1 MSDNKPRVLLVDDD
15 QVYLFAATKTI
26 EATGIAGTV
35 EVCTNGLDAID
46 YLTRIIDSGSKLPDV
61 IFIDINMP
69 IMDGWEFL
77 EEYKALSGRINTSTI
92 KIYILSS
99 SVDKND
105 IMRSKEYEYVV
116 DYVVKPVYKEKFSE
130 ILQAIKNSSSDEN

>member
-1 MSDNKPRVLLVDDD
+1 MNNGKPQVLLIDDD

-26 EATGIAGTV
+26 EATGLAGNV
-35 EVCTNGLDAID
+35 EVCTNGLDALE
-46 YLTRIIDSGSKLPDV
+46 YLKKIIGSSAKLPDV

-69 IMDGWEFL
+69 VMDGWEFL
-77 EEYKALSGRINTSTI
+77 EEYKTLSNDISSPI

-105 IMRSKEYEYVV
+105 IMRSKEYNSVI

-130 ILQAIKNSSSDEN
+130 ILQAVIN

>member
-1 MSDNKPRVLLVDDD
+1 MNNSKPQVLLIDDD

-26 EATGIAGTV
+26 EATGLAGNV
-35 EVCTNGLDAID
+35 EVCTNGLDALE
-46 YLTRIIDSGSKLPDV
+46 YLKKIIDASAKLPDV

-69 IMDGWEFL
+69 VMDGWEFL
-77 EEYKALSGRINTSTI
+77 EEYKTLSNDIGSPI

-105 IMRSKEYEYVV
+105 IMRSKEYNSVI

-130 ILQAIKNSSSDEN
+130 ILRAVIS

>member
-1 MSDNKPRVLLVDDD
+1 MNDSKPQVLLIDDD

-26 EATGIAGTV
+26 EATGLAGTV
-35 EVCTNGLDAID
+35 DVCTNGLDALE
-46 YLTRIIDSGSKLPDV
+46 YLNRIISSSGKLPDV

-69 IMDGWEFL
+69 VMDGWEFL
-77 EEYKALSGRINTSTI
+77 EEYKTLSTRINNNI

-105 IMRSKEYEYVV
+105 IMRSKEYNSVIE
-116 DYVVKPVYKEKFSE
+116 YVVKPVYKEKFSE
-130 ILQAIKNSSSDEN
+130 ILQAVIH

>member
-1 MSDNKPRVLLVDDD
+1 MNNSKPQVLLIDDD

-26 EATGIAGTV
+26 EATGLAGNV
-35 EVCTNGLDAID
+35 EVCTNGLDSLE
-46 YLTRIIDSGSKLPDV
+46 YLKNLIKSSGKLPDV

-77 EEYKALSGRINTSTI
+77 EEYKILKQELNTSI

-105 IMRSKEYEYVV
+105 IMRSKEYSSVI
-116 DYVVKPVYKEKFSE
+116 DYVIKPVYKEKFSE
-130 ILQAIKNSSSDEN
+130 ILQAVIE

>member
-1 MSDNKPRVLLVDDD
+1 MDNSKPQVLLIDDD

-26 EATGIAGTV
+26 EATGLAGSV
-35 EVCTNGLDAID
+35 EVCTNGLDALE
-46 YLTRIIDSGSKLPDV
+46 YLKNIIKSSGKLPDV

-69 IMDGWEFL
+69 VMDGWEFL
-77 EEYKALSGRINTSTI
+77 EEYKTLRENITTPI

-105 IMRSKEYEYVV
+105 IMRSKEYNSVI
-116 DYVVKPVYKEKFSE
+116 DYVIKPVYKDKFSE
-130 ILQAIKNSSSDEN
+130 ILQTIVE

>member
-1 MSDNKPRVLLVDDD
+1 MNNSKPQVLLIDDD

-26 EATGIAGTV
+26 EATGLAGSV
-35 EVCTNGLDAID
+35 EVCTNGLDALE
-46 YLTRIIDSGSKLPDV
+46 YLKGLIHSSGKLPDV

-69 IMDGWEFL
+69 VMDGWEFL
-77 EEYKALSGRINTSTI
+77 EEYKTLKESITTPI

-105 IMRSKEYEYVV
+105 ILRSKQYNSVI
-116 DYVVKPVYKEKFSE
+116 DYVIKPVYKEKFSE
-130 ILQAIKNSSSDEN
+130 ILRAVTA

>member
-1 MSDNKPRVLLVDDD
+1 MNDSKPQVLLIDDD

-26 EATGIAGTV
+26 EATGLAGNV
-35 EVCTNGLDAID
+35 EVCTNGLDALE
-46 YLTRIIDSGSKLPDV
+46 YLKKIIGSAGKLPDV

-69 IMDGWEFL
+69 VMDGWEFL
-77 EEYKALSGRINTSTI
+77 EEYKTLVNYIAIPI

-105 IMRSKEYEYVV
+105 IMRSKEYNSVI
-116 DYVVKPVYKEKFSE
+116 DYVVKPVYKDRFSE
-130 ILQAIKNSSSDEN
+130 ILQAVIG

>member
-1 MSDNKPRVLLVDDD
+1 MNDSKPQVLLIDDD

-26 EATGIAGTV
+26 EATGLAGSV
-35 EVCTNGLDAID
+35 EVCTNGLDALE
-46 YLTRIIDSGSKLPDV
+46 YLNRIMGSSGRLPDV

-69 IMDGWEFL
+69 VMDGWEFL
-77 EEYKALSGRINTSTI
+77 EEYKTLSARINNPI

-105 IMRSKEYEYVV
+105 IMRSKEYSSVIE
-116 DYVVKPVYKEKFSE
+116 YVVKPVYKEKFSE
-130 ILQAIKNSSSDEN
+130 ILRTVSVS

>member
-1 MSDNKPRVLLVDDD
+1 MNNSKPQVLLIDDD

-26 EATGIAGTV
+26 EATGLAGNV
-35 EVCTNGLDAID
+35 EVCTNGLDALE
-46 YLTRIIDSGSKLPDV
+46 YLKKIIGTSAKLPDV

-69 IMDGWEFL
+69 VMDGWEFL
-77 EEYKALSGRINTSTI
+77 EEYKTLSKDIASPI

-105 IMRSKEYEYVV
+105 IMRSKEFNSVI

-130 ILQAIKNSSSDEN
+130 ILQAVIS

>member
-1 MSDNKPRVLLVDDD
+1 MNDSKPQVLLIDDD

-26 EATGIAGTV
+26 EATGLAGSV
-35 EVCTNGLDAID
+35 EVCTNGLDAIE
-46 YLTRIIDSGSKLPDV
+46 YLQKVIGSSGKLPDV

-69 IMDGWEFL
+69 VMDGWEFL
-77 EEYKALSGRINTSTI
+77 EEYKTLAKQINSPI

-105 IMRSKEYEYVV
+105 IMRSKEYNSVI

-130 ILQAIKNSSSDEN
+130 ILQAVIS

>member
-46 YLTRIIDSGSKLPDV
+46 YLTRIIDSGSVLPDV

-77 EEYKALSGRINTSTI
+77 EEYKALSGRVNTSTI

-130 ILQAIKNSSSDEN
+130 ILQAIQSSSSTDN

>member
-1 MSDNKPRVLLVDDD
+1 MNYHKPQILLVDDD

-26 EATGIAGTV
+26 EATGLAGKIN
-35 EVCTNGLDAID
+35 VCTNGSEALDF
-46 YLTRIIDSGSKLPDV
+46 LNRIIDTDGKLPDV

-69 IMDGWEFL
+69 IMDGWDFL
-77 EEYKALSGRINTSTI
+77 EEYKSVSKRVKEPI

-105 IMRSKEYEYVV
+105 VMRSKEYLSVI
-116 DYVVKPVYKEKFSE
+116 DYVVKPVYKEKFGE
-130 ILQAIKNSSSDEN
+130 ILQAVTSHLPSTYN

>member
-1 MSDNKPRVLLVDDD
+1 MNDTKPQVLLIDDD

-26 EATGIAGTV
+26 EATGMASSV
-35 EVCTNGLDAID
+35 EVCTNGLDALE
-46 YLTRIIDSGSKLPDV
+46 YLNRIIGSGGKLPDV

-69 IMDGWEFL
+69 VMDGWEFL
-77 EEYKALSGRINTSTI
+77 EEYKSVSVKIPGSI

-105 IMRSKEYEYVV
+105 IMRSKEYQSVV

-130 ILQAIKNSSSDEN
+130 ILQAAFN

>member
-1 MSDNKPRVLLVDDD
+1 MNNSKPQVLLIDDD

-26 EATGIAGTV
+26 EATGLAGSV
-35 EVCTNGLDAID
+35 EVCTNGLDALE
-46 YLTRIIDSGSKLPDV
+46 YLKSLIRASGKLPDV

-69 IMDGWEFL
+69 VMDGWEFL
-77 EEYKALSGRINTSTI
+77 EEYKTLQENINTPI

-105 IMRSKEYEYVV
+105 IMRSKEYNSVI
-116 DYVVKPVYKEKFSE
+116 DYVIKPVYKEKFSE
-130 ILQAIKNSSSDEN
+130 ILQAVIA

>member
-1 MSDNKPRVLLVDDD
+1 MNDSKPQVLLIDDD

-26 EATGIAGTV
+26 EATGLAGNV
-35 EVCTNGLDAID
+35 EVCTNGLDALE
-46 YLTRIIDSGSKLPDV
+46 YLKKIIGTSGKLPDV

-69 IMDGWEFL
+69 VMDGWEFL
-77 EEYKALSGRINTSTI
+77 EEYKTLANHIGSRI

-105 IMRSKEYEYVV
+105 IMRSKEYNSVI
-116 DYVVKPVYKEKFSE
+116 DYVVKPVYKERFSE
-130 ILQAIKNSSSDEN
+130 ILQAVIG

>member
-1 MSDNKPRVLLVDDD
+1 MNDSKPQVLLIDDD

-26 EATGIAGTV
+26 EATGLAGIV
-35 EVCTNGLDAID
+35 EVCTNGLDALE
-46 YLTRIIDSGSKLPDV
+46 YLKKIIDASAKLPDV

-69 IMDGWEFL
+69 VMDGWEFL
-77 EEYKALSGRINTSTI
+77 EEYKTLANDIDSPI

-105 IMRSKEYEYVV
+105 IMRSKEYNSVI

-130 ILQAIKNSSSDEN
+130 ILQAVLS

>member
-1 MSDNKPRVLLVDDD
+1 MNNSKPQVLLIDDD

-26 EATGIAGTV
+26 EATGLAGNV
-35 EVCTNGLDAID
+35 EVCTNGLDALE
-46 YLTRIIDSGSKLPDV
+46 YLKKIIGTLDKLPDV

-69 IMDGWEFL
+69 VMDGWEFL
-77 EEYKALSGRINTSTI
+77 EEYKTLSKDIPHPI

-105 IMRSKEYEYVV
+105 IMRSKEYNSVI

-130 ILQAIKNSSSDEN
+130 ILQAVIS

>member
-1 MSDNKPRVLLVDDD
+1 MNDSKPQVLLIDDD

-26 EATGIAGTV
+26 EATGLAGTV
-35 EVCTNGLDAID
+35 DVCTNGLDALE
-46 YLTRIIDSGSKLPDV
+46 YLNRIISSSGKLPDV

-69 IMDGWEFL
+69 VMDGWEFL
-77 EEYKALSGRINTSTI
+77 EEYKTLSTHINSNI

-105 IMRSKEYEYVV
+105 IMRSKEYNSVI

-130 ILQAIKNSSSDEN
+130 ILQAVIQ

>member
-1 MSDNKPRVLLVDDD
+1 MNYSKPRVLLIDDD

-26 EATGIAGTV
+26 EATGLAGNV
-35 EVCTNGLDAID
+35 EVCTNGLDALE
-46 YLTRIIDSGSKLPDV
+46 YLKNLIKSSGKLPDV

-77 EEYKALSGRINTSTI
+77 EEYKILKQELNTSI

-105 IMRSKEYEYVV
+105 IMRSKEYSSVI
-116 DYVVKPVYKEKFSE
+116 DYVIKPVYKEKFSE
-130 ILQAIKNSSSDEN
+130 ILQAVIE

>member
-1 MSDNKPRVLLVDDD
+1 MNNSKPQVLLIDDD

-26 EATGIAGTV
+26 EATGLAGNV
-35 EVCTNGLDAID
+35 EVCTNGLDALE
-46 YLTRIIDSGSKLPDV
+46 YLKNIIKSSGKLPDV

-69 IMDGWEFL
+69 VMDGWEFL
-77 EEYKALSGRINTSTI
+77 EEYKTLRQSIETPI

-105 IMRSKEYEYVV
+105 IMKSKEYNSVI
-116 DYVVKPVYKEKFSE
+116 DYVIKPVYKEKFSE
-130 ILQAIKNSSSDEN
+130 ILQTIVE

>member
-1 MSDNKPRVLLVDDD
+1 MNDSKPQVLLIDDD

-26 EATGIAGTV
+26 EATGLAGTV
-35 EVCTNGLDAID
+35 DVCTNGLDALE
-46 YLTRIIDSGSKLPDV
+46 YLNRIISSSGKLPDV

-69 IMDGWEFL
+69 VMDGWEFL
-77 EEYKALSGRINTSTI
+77 EEYKTLSTRINDNI

-105 IMRSKEYEYVV
+105 IMRSKEYSSVIE
-116 DYVVKPVYKEKFSE
+116 YVVKPVYKEKFSE
-130 ILQAIKNSSSDEN
+130 ILQAANH

>member
-1 MSDNKPRVLLVDDD
+1 MNNSKPQVLLIDDD

-26 EATGIAGTV
+26 EATGLAGNV
-35 EVCTNGLDAID
+35 EVCTNGLDALE
-46 YLTRIIDSGSKLPDV
+46 YLKNLIKSSGKLPDV

-69 IMDGWEFL
+69 VMDGWEFL
-77 EEYKALSGRINTSTI
+77 EEYKTLSTRINDNI

-105 IMRSKEYEYVV
+105 IMRSKEYSSVIE
-116 DYVVKPVYKEKFSE
+116 YVVKPVYKEKFSE
-130 ILQAIKNSSSDEN
+130 ILQAANH

>member
-1 MSDNKPRVLLVDDD
+1 MNNSKPQVLLIDDD

-26 EATGIAGTV
+26 EATGLAGNV
-35 EVCTNGLDAID
+35 EVCTNGLDALE
-46 YLTRIIDSGSKLPDV
+46 YLKNLIKSSGKLPDV

-77 EEYKALSGRINTSTI
+77 EEYKILKQELNTSI

-105 IMRSKEYEYVV
+105 IMRSKEYSSVI
-116 DYVVKPVYKEKFSE
+116 DYVIKPVYKEKFSE
-130 ILQAIKNSSSDEN
+130 ILQAVIE

>member
-1 MSDNKPRVLLVDDD
+1 MNNSKPQVLLIDDD

-26 EATGIAGTV
+26 EATGLAGNV
-35 EVCTNGLDAID
+35 EVCTNGLDALE
-46 YLTRIIDSGSKLPDV
+46 YLKKIIGTSAKLPDV

-69 IMDGWEFL
+69 VMDGWEFL
-77 EEYKALSGRINTSTI
+77 EEYKTLSNDIGSPI

-105 IMRSKEYEYVV
+105 IMRSKEYNSVI

-130 ILQAIKNSSSDEN
+130 ILQAVIS

>member
-1 MSDNKPRVLLVDDD
+1 MNYSKPRVLLIDDD

-26 EATGIAGTV
+26 EATGLAGSV

-46 YLTRIIDSGSKLPDV
+46 YLNRIINSSGKLPDV

-69 IMDGWEFL
+69 VMDGWEFL
-77 EEYKALSGRINTSTI
+77 EEYKSLSPRISDPI
-92 KIYILSS
+92 KIFILSS

-105 IMRSKEYEYVV
+105 IMRSKEYNSVI
-116 DYVVKPVYKEKFSE
+116 DYIVKPVYKEKFSE
-130 ILQAIKNSSSDEN
+130 ILQTVYN

>member
-1 MSDNKPRVLLVDDD
+1 MNDSKPQVLLIDDD

-26 EATGIAGTV
+26 EATGLAGTV
-35 EVCTNGLDAID
+35 DVCTNGLDALE
-46 YLTRIIDSGSKLPDV
+46 YLNRIISSSGKLPDV

-69 IMDGWEFL
+69 VMDGWEFL
-77 EEYKALSGRINTSTI
+77 EEYKTLSTRINDNI

-105 IMRSKEYEYVV
+105 IMRSKEYNSVIE
-116 DYVVKPVYKEKFSE
+116 YVVKPVYKEKFSE
-130 ILQAIKNSSSDEN
+130 ILQSAIS

>member
-1 MSDNKPRVLLVDDD
+1 MNDSKPRVLLIDDD

-26 EATGIAGTV
+26 EATGMAASV
-35 EVCTNGLDAID
+35 EVCTNGLDALE
-46 YLTRIIDSGSKLPDV
+46 YLNKIIGSNGKLPDV

-69 IMDGWEFL
+69 VMDGWEFL
-77 EEYKALSGRINTSTI
+77 EEYKTLSTKIPSNI

-105 IMRSKEYEYVV
+105 IMRAKEYLSVI
-116 DYVVKPVYKEKFSE
+116 DYVVKPVYKERFAE
-130 ILQAIKNSSSDEN
+130 ILQAAFC

>member
-1 MSDNKPRVLLVDDD
+1 MNDTKPQVLLIDDD

-26 EATGIAGTV
+26 EATGMASGV
-35 EVCTNGLDAID
+35 EVCTNGLDALE
-46 YLTRIIDSGSKLPDV
+46 YLNRIIGSGGKLPDV

-69 IMDGWEFL
+69 VMDGWEFL
-77 EEYKALSGRINTSTI
+77 EEYKSVAVKIPGSI

-105 IMRSKEYEYVV
+105 IMRSKEYQSVV
-116 DYVVKPVYKEKFSE
+116 DYVVKPVYKERFSE
-130 ILQAIKNSSSDEN
+130 ILQAAFS

>member
-1 MSDNKPRVLLVDDD
+1 MTNSKPQVLLIDDD

-26 EATGIAGTV
+26 EATGLAGSV
-35 EVCTNGLDAID
+35 EVCTNGLDALE
-46 YLTRIIDSGSKLPDV
+46 YLKSIIRSSGKLPDV

-69 IMDGWEFL
+69 VMDGWEFL
-77 EEYKALSGRINTSTI
+77 EEYKILRENITTPI

-105 IMRSKEYEYVV
+105 IMRSKEYSSVI
-116 DYVVKPVYKEKFSE
+116 DYVIKPVYKEKFSE
-130 ILQAIKNSSSDEN
+130 ILQAVTA

>member
-1 MSDNKPRVLLVDDD
+1 MNDSKPQVLLIDDD

-26 EATGIAGTV
+26 EATGLAGTV
-35 EVCTNGLDAID
+35 DVCTNGLDALE
-46 YLTRIIDSGSKLPDV
+46 YLNRIISSSGKLPDV

-69 IMDGWEFL
+69 VMDGWEFL
-77 EEYKALSGRINTSTI
+77 EEYKTLSAHINNNI

-105 IMRSKEYEYVV
+105 IMRSKEYNSVIE
-116 DYVVKPVYKEKFSE
+116 YVVKPVYKEKFSE
-130 ILQAIKNSSSDEN
+130 ILQTVIH